1 MENASKAIII
11 AGSVIIVIMIISLSM
26 YFYGQSRTL
35 VDVYGNKINTTEVK
49 SHNNSFLVYE
59 GEILGTEVIN
69 ACIKIKEYNV
79 NSRLPVE
86 VVVEINRIE
95 RVFDYQ
101 DLSEYEYVLNNVNR
115 TRVYQG
121 MIEYDD
127 QGIIN
132 KIKFMPK

>member
-26 YFYGQSRTL
+26 YFYGQSTTI
-35 VDVYGNKINTTEVK
+35 VDVFGNKINTTEVK
-49 SHNNSFLVYE
+49 NHNNSFLVYE
-59 GEILGTEVIN
+59 GDLLGTEVIN